1 MIFYTNVYLQNKSL
15 YCRGYRDGKQFS
27 GVVPYKPTIYKPTN
41 KNTKHKTEN
50 GQSLEEIRCSS
61 IKHAQRE
68 VYNSQVKLY
77 GNKKFVYQFINK
89 AFPTDIKYDTSLI
102 KILTIDIETTTTFG
116 FPDVESHVEDVLL
129 ITVQDFVTKKITSF
143 GCKPFSN
150 VQDNVTYVKCDDE
163 RHLLRQFV
171 NFIKDYQP
179 DIITG
184 WNCRLFDITYLSKR
198 IKKILGDAALRECC
212 PSGDYDE
219 GEITFSRGR
228 KAPFVDWRGV
238 SVLDYMDVYKKFA
251 YKTLESYALDFVAKE
266 ELGDEK
272 VKHGYDSFK
281 DFYTNDWQL
290 FTEYNIKDV
299 ELVTRLED
307 KMKLL
312 NLIITMAYEAKCNYL
327 DLFSPVRVWDCV
339 IYSHLLKQN
348 IHPMVEPTPPADREI
363 IGAFVKDPV
372 PAKHEW
378 VVSFDATSL
387 YPTIMMTF
395 NMSKDT
401 LVEGEK
407 YLKDDEDSIL
417 QLVNQS
423 VNQSVIEKI
432 NNEDL
437 TMVANGQCFRKDKKG
452 TLPQLIEMYF
462 DKRIKVKKEMI
473 DAQKEGDTERIASL
487 NSQQMAAKILMN
499 SLYGASGNIHFRWHD
514 KRIAEGI
521 TMTGQY
527 VIRYVA
533 KRLNEYLNKICKTK
547 DVDYSFYS
555 DTDSTY
561 ITLGTFVK
569 QNFADKS
576 KKEISQLLDKFC
588 ETALSK
594 VIDKALEDIFKYN
607 NVFQKKLS
615 FKREVIAD
623 SGVWLAKKRYA
634 LNVYDSEG
642 VIYEKPKLKVQGMEI
657 VRSSTPASVRS
668 TLKESVG
675 IVLTKDEETLRNYV
689 KEIEDKWHKLEP
701 PDIAFPRTV
710 NNVSEYRDSSSIF
723 RKGTPIHV
731 KGALM
736 YNHLLTTK
744 NLKQKYQEIYDSD
757 KIKFVYLKK
766 QNPLGINVITFR
778 SEIPPEFRL
787 NDYVDYDM
795 MFEKAY
801 LEPLQSL
808 LNVVGWSVKEQA
820 TLEGLFG

>member
-1 MIFYTNVYLQNKSL
+1 MIFYTNVYQQNKTL
-15 YCRGYRDGKQFS
+15 YCRGYKDGKQFS
-27 GVVPYKPTIYKPTN
+27 GSIPFKPSVYRPTS
-41 KNTKHKTEN
+41 KVTKHKNEN
-50 GQSLEEIRCSS
+50 GKYLEEIKCDS
-61 IKHAQRE
+61 IRHANRE
-68 VYNSQVKLY
+68 IYNSQIKLY
-77 GNKKFVYQFINK
+77 GNKKYEYQFINK

-116 FPDVESHVEDVLL
+116 FPDVENHVEEVLL
-129 ITVQDFVTKKITSF
+129 ITVQDFVSRKITSF
-143 GCKPFSN
+143 GCKPFTTA
-150 VQDNVTYVKCDDE
+150 QKNVTYIQCNDE
-163 RHLLRQFV
+163 SHLLRQFV

-228 KAPFVDWRGV
+228 TAPFVDWRGI

-266 ELGDEK
+266 ELGQQK
-272 VKHGYDSFK
+272 IKHKYDSFK
-281 DFYTNDWQL
+281 EFYTNDWQL
-290 FTEYNIKDV
+290 YTEYNIKDV

-307 KMKLL
+307 KMKLIK
-312 NLIITMAYEAKCNYL
+312 LIVTMAYEAKCNYL

-339 IYSHLLKQN
+339 IYSHLLKHN
-348 IHPMVEPTPPADREI
+348 IHAMIDPKPPADREI
-363 IGAFVKDPV
+363 IGAYVKDPK
-372 PAKHEW
+372 PAKHKW

-401 LVEGEK
+401 ISDWK
-407 YLKDDEDSIL
+407 PLKDEEESIV
-417 QLVNQS
+417 QLINQN
-423 VNQSVIEKI
+423 VDKNIIKKI
-432 NNEDL
+432 HDDNL
-437 TMVANGQCFRKDKKG
+437 CMVANGQTFRKDKKG

-473 DAQKEGDTERIASL
+473 DAQKEGDTERISSL

-533 KRLNEYLNKICKTK
+533 KRLNEFLNKACKTK
-547 DVDYSFYS
+547 DIDYSFYS

-561 ITLGTFVK
+561 ITLGKFVE
-569 QNFADKS
+569 QNFPNKS
-576 KKEISQLLDKFC
+576 NKEISMLLDKFC

-594 VIDKALEDIFKYN
+594 VIDKALEDIFSYT
-607 NVFQKKLS
+607 NVYQKKLS

-668 TLKESVG
+668 TLKESVN
-675 IVLTKDEETLRNYV
+675 IVLTKDEQTLREYV
-689 KEIEDKWHKLEP
+689 EAIESKWHNLSP
-701 PDIAFPRTV
+701 PDIAFPRTA
-710 NNVSEYRDSSSIF
+710 NNVTEYKDSGSIY

-736 YNHLLTTK
+736 YNHLLVTK
-744 NLKQKYQEIYDSD
+744 NLEQKYEEIRDSD

-787 NDYVDYDM
+787 NEYVDYDM
-795 MFEKAY
+795 MFSKAY

-808 LNVVGWSVKEQA
+808 LNVVGWSVKEEA